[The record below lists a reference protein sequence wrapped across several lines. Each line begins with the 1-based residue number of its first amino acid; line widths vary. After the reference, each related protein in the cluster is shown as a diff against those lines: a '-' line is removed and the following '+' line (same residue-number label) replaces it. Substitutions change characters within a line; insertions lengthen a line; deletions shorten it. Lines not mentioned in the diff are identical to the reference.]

1 MKKYSFLLFFI
12 ISALLVSCS
21 FYGNDLEKMGA
32 SVKQHFKYKDV
43 DEGTVTNI
51 SYIKALSYDEIPE
64 GERKSPEEVY
74 LCKVYVRG
82 TWSYY
87 NSHRIFNIDDTLD
100 CYFNKSKAF
109 IRIDK
114 LDGK

>member
-1 MKKYSFLLFFI
+1 MKKSSFLLVFI
-12 ISALLVSCS
+12 ISVFFVSCN
-21 FYGNDLEKMGA
+21 FLNNDLEKMGGA
-32 SVKQHFKYKDV
+32 VKQHFKYKDV
-43 DEGTVTNI
+43 EDGTITKI
-51 SYIKALSYDEIPE
+51 SYLKALSYDKIPE
-64 GERKSPEEVY
+64 DQRESPEEVY

-100 CYFNKSKAF
+100 CYFNKSKTF

-114 LDGK
+114 LEEK

>member
-1 MKKYSFLLFFI
+1 MKKYSFLLVFMA
-12 ISALLVSCS
+12 SVLLESCT

-43 DEGTVTNI
+43 EEGTVTNI

-64 GERKSPEEVY
+64 DEREEENEIY

-82 TWSYY
+82 TWAYY
-87 NSHRIFNIDDTLD
+87 NSQRIFNIDDTLD
-100 CYFNKSKAF
+100 CYFNKSKTF
-109 IRIDK
+109 IRIGNK
-114 LDGK
+114 EK